1 MIKNIEFISKSP
13 EDTKRFAIELAKEV
27 TSGDVLAFFAPMGAG
42 KTTFSKAFAKGLGI
56 TETVNSPTFTIL
68 NVYEGGRLPLYHFD
82 AYRIEEPEEMEEIGF
97 EEYIFGEGICLIE
110 WAEIIKDILPL
121 HYFLVKIEVLSENE
135 RRITVERV

>member
-1 MIKNIEFISKSP
+1 MIENTEFVSKSP
-13 EDTKRFAIELAKEV
+13 EDTARFAEKLAKEV
-27 TSGDVLAFFAPMGAG
+27 SPGDVFAFFAPMGAG
-42 KTTFSKAFAKGLGI
+42 KTTFSKAFAKALGVK
-56 TETVNSPTFTIL
+56 ETVNSPTFTIL
-68 NVYEGGRLPLYHFD
+68 NIYEGGRLPLYHFD

-135 RRITVERV
+135 RRIIVERI

>member
-1 MIKNIEFISKSP
+1 MIENTEFVSKSP
-13 EDTKRFAIELAKEV
+13 EDTAGFALKLAKEAHP
-27 TSGDVLAFFAPMGAG
+27 GDVFAFFAPMGAG

-68 NVYEGGRLPLYHFD
+68 NIYEGGRLPLYHFD

-97 EEYIFGEGICLIE
+97 EEYIYGEGICLIE
-110 WAEIIKDILPL
+110 WAEIIKDTLPL

-135 RRITVERV
+135 RRIIVERI